1 MSVPNPEEYTY
12 PEDYVPPPSF
22 PPPVSSM
29 TLHITKGTP
38 PPLMRYHTR

>member
-1 MSVPNPEEYTY
+1 MSVPNPSEEYTY

-38 PPLMRYHTR
+38 PP